1 MKLKTKP
8 HIENILNSLC
18 ENISDL
24 IVVTDIEGMRLS
36 CSQSYSKLLGGSKSI
51 LGTLFFNEIH
61 PDDKERVVAFF
72 EKNIKKQDGEQIQ
85 YRLILPDKTSYF
97 LESKIITI
105 PDAKNKPAHILI
117 ISKDITERTQSE
129 KQIRL
134 LAHAVSCTKD
144 AFLLTDMQENL
155 LFVNPAMCNMYGYTE
170 EELLGKKITILRSP
184 VNSAKLLEQI
194 YPATLSGGWN
204 GILRQRKKDGTDF
217 PVELWTSVVDDDEG
231 KPIAMVC
238 VARDISKRHRAE
250 EQLRDIAERLQLTL
264 DNLDILA
271 FELDSEGKFLLSR
284 GKGLEKLGL
293 KPDEVVGLS
302 AFELYKDNPDVI
314 RILKNVYHEGIAGE
328 TDINVRGYVWN
339 ANFLPLKDEH
349 GKIERVFGTAIDITG
364 RKRIEE
370 KLTRESELLHTL
382 MDTIPDT
389 IYFKDIASRFTRI
402 NESQAKVLGV
412 KKVEDALGKTD
423 ADFFSPDHAAR
434 ALSDEQNIIKTALPI
449 LGKAEKVPLS
459 DGKVHW
465 FSTTKVPFRDQKGN
479 IIGIVGSSR
488 DISELKQAEELESA
502 LYRITEETSVAGN
515 LQKLFAVIH
524 KIISGLMYAKN
535 FYISLYDSEK
545 DLLSFPYFID
555 EVDIPP
561 EPVNAGKGLTAYVL
575 RTGKSLLCDQAVSD
589 DLERRGEAV
598 LVGAPAPIWLGVP
611 LIVEGKTIGAMVV
624 QHYSDASVYGERE
637 KHILEFVSTQVAK
650 AIERKRAEEAL
661 KQSED
666 RYRAFVEQSTEGI
679 WRFDSDF
686 PISTFLPEEE
696 QIKLFFKHFYLAECN
711 DAMAQM
717 YGYLKA
723 SEIIGTKLEDMLIP
737 NEPRNYEIFA
747 NFVRSGY
754 RLTQVESRELDR
766 FGNMKIFLNNFV
778 GIIENN
784 SIKGWWGTQI
794 DVTERKHAE
803 EKLRHSEEK
812 FRMLFE
818 ESQDCII
825 FSSVDGKLLD
835 VNPAGVE
842 LFGYSSKEEMFD
854 VGNVIELY
862 SNPDDRETFTS
873 HLTQHRFLRD
883 LEVAIKRKN
892 GEKKVVLES
901 ASTVSDLD
909 GSIIG
914 YRSFFRD
921 ITERK
926 KLEEQLRQAQKM
938 ESIGTLAGGIAH
950 DFNNIL
956 GIILGYSSL
965 LESGISDPQ
974 RAAQSIDTIKKAV
987 QRGADL
993 VRQLLTFAR
1002 KGEPSFSAIDV
1013 NGLVLELTKML
1024 KQTFP
1029 KNINIDDLLHD
1040 NLPSIIADSNQ
1051 LHIALLNLCV
1061 NARDAITADGK
1072 IGDAGGGRI
1081 TLGTGLM
1088 KRAEIRQ
1095 KFPDASASEYI
1106 FISIKD
1112 TGVGMDEE
1120 TRNRMFEPFFT
1131 TKELG
1136 KGTGLGLSVVYG
1148 VVNSHNGFVDVDS
1161 TLGVGSTFT
1170 LYFPAV
1176 KRETEDESQEED
1188 KITLTPKGSETI
1200 LIVED
1205 EEMLANLLAAMF
1217 EDQGYEV
1224 LIAKDG
1230 QEGIEIFTSNTDKIN
1245 LVLSDMGLPRLGGF
1259 EMFMKMKEVKP
1270 NVIAILASGYF
1281 DPNLKKELID
1291 AGAKD
1296 FIQKPYMP
1304 EVILQRIREI
1314 LDERR
1319 K

>member
-1 MKLKTKP
+1 MKLDINQQT
-8 HIENILNSLC
+8 HNILTSLY
-18 ENISDL
+18 ENMSDL
-24 IVVTDIEGMRLS
+24 IVLTDIQGVRLS
-36 CSQSYSKLLGGSKSI
+36 GSQSYIKLFGDSKSI
-51 LGTLFFNEIH
+51 LGTFYFDDIY
-61 PDDKERVVAFF
+61 PDDKGRVVEFF
-72 EKNIKKQDGEQIQ
+72 KNNVKEQNGEQIQ
-85 YRLILPDKTSYF
+85 YRLMLPDNNIRF
-97 LESKIITI
+97 LVSKIIAIST
-105 PDAKNKPAHILI
+105 AQNKPANILI
-117 ISKDITERTQSE
+117 ISQDITERIQSE
-129 KQIRL
+129 KEIRL

-144 AFLLTDMQENL
+144 AFLLTDLQENL
-155 LFVNPAMCNMYGYTE
+155 LFVNPAMCLMYGYTD
-170 EELLGKKITILRSP
+170 EELIGKKITILRSP
-184 VNSAKLLEQI
+184 GNSAELLEQI
-194 YPATLSGGWN
+194 YTATLSGGWH
-204 GILRQRKKDGTDF
+204 GVLLQRKKDGTDF
-217 PVELWTSVVDDDEG
+217 PVELWTSVVDNDKG

-238 VARDISKRHRAE
+238 VARDITKRHRAE
-250 EQLRDIAERLQLTL
+250 GELQNIAERLQLTM

-293 KPDEVVGLS
+293 KPDQVVGLS

-314 RILKNVYHEGIAGE
+314 RILRNVYHEGITGE
-328 TDINVRGYVWN
+328 MDINVWGYVWS
-339 ANFLPLKDEH
+339 ANFLPLKNED
-349 GKIERVFGTAIDITG
+349 GKIERVFGTAIDITE

-370 KLTRESELLHTL
+370 KLIRESELLHTI

-389 IYFKDIASRFTRI
+389 IYFKDVASRFTRI
-402 NESQAKVLGV
+402 NQSQAKVLGV
-412 KKVEDALGKTD
+412 KKVEDAIGKTD
-423 ADFFSPDHAAR
+423 ADFFPTDHAER
-434 ALSDEQNIIKTALPI
+434 AFNDEHKIITTGAPI
-449 LGKAEKVPLS
+449 LGKIEKVLLS

-465 FSTTKVPFRDQKGN
+465 FSTTKVPFRDQNGN

-488 DISELKQAEELESA
+488 DITELKQAEELESA
-502 LYRITEETSVAGN
+502 LYRITEETTVAGN
-515 LQKLFAVIH
+515 LQTLFASIH
-524 KIISGLMYAKN
+524 KIISELMYAKN

-545 DLLSFPYFID
+545 DLLNFPYFVD
-555 EVDIPP
+555 EVDNPP
-561 EPVNAGKGLTAYVL
+561 EPASAGKGLTAYVL
-575 RTGKSLLCDQAVSD
+575 RTGKSLLCDQVVSD
-589 DLERRGEAV
+589 ELERTGEAT

-624 QHYSDASVYGERE
+624 QHYSDTSIYGERE

-661 KQSED
+661 KQSKD

-686 PISTFLPEEE
+686 PISTFLPEDE

-723 SEIIGTKLEDMLIP
+723 SEIIGTKLGDMLIP
-737 NEPRNYEIFA
+737 DEPRNLEIFT
-747 NFVRSGY
+747 NFIRSGY
-754 RLTQVESRELDR
+754 RLTQAESRELDR
-766 FGNMKIFLNNFV
+766 FGNPKIFLNNFV

-784 SIKGWWGTQI
+784 SVKGWWGTQI
-794 DVTERKHAE
+794 DVSENRRAE
-803 EKLRHSEEK
+803 EMLRDSEEK
-812 FRMLFE
+812 FRTLFE

-825 FSSVDGKLLD
+825 FSTVDGKLLD
-835 VNPAGVE
+835 VNPASVE
-842 LFGYSSKEEMFD
+842 LFGYSTKEELLGIGS
-854 VGNVIELY
+854 VCELY
-862 SNPDDRETFTS
+862 SNPDDREIFRNY
-873 HLTQHRFLRD
+873 LTQHRLLHD
-883 LEVAIKRKN
+883 LEVIIKRKN

-901 ASTVSDLD
+901 ASTVLD
-909 GSIIG
+909 VAGNIVG
-914 YRSFFRD
+914 YRAFLRD

-956 GIILGYSSL
+956 GIILGYTSL

-974 RAAQSIDTIKKAV
+974 RAAQCTDTIKKAV
-987 QRGADL
+987 KRGADL

-1002 KGEPSFSAIDV
+1002 KDEPLFSTIDV
-1013 NGLVLELTKML
+1013 NELVLELTRML

-1029 KNINIDDLLHD
+1029 KNISIENMLHE
-1040 NLPSIIADSNQ
+1040 NLPSIIADSSQ

-1061 NARDAITADGK
+1061 NARDAIAAVSK
-1072 IGDAGGGRI
+1072 IDDMAEERI
-1081 TLGTGLM
+1081 IISTGLM
-1088 KRAEIRQ
+1088 NIAETQQ
-1095 KFPDASASEYI
+1095 KFSDATASGYI
-1106 FISIKD
+1106 FISITD

-1148 VVNSHNGFVDVDS
+1148 VVNSHNGFVEVNS
-1161 TLGVGSTFT
+1161 SLGVGSTFT
-1170 LYFPAV
+1170 LYFPLAEI
-1176 KRETEDESQEED
+1176 ETNEDRGKED
-1188 KITLTPKGSETI
+1188 RIVLTPGASETI

-1205 EEMLANLLAAMF
+1205 EEMLANLLAAIF
-1217 EDQGYEV
+1217 EDHGYKV

-1230 QEGIEIFTSNTDKIN
+1230 QEGIEIFRLNKDDIN

-1259 EMFMKMKEVKP
+1259 EMFMKMKEVKA
-1270 NVIAILASGYF
+1270 NVAAILASGYF
-1281 DPNLKKELID
+1281 DPNLKKELLD

-1304 EVILQRIREI
+1304 EKILQRIREI
-1314 LDERR
+1314 LDEQR
-1319 K
+1319 